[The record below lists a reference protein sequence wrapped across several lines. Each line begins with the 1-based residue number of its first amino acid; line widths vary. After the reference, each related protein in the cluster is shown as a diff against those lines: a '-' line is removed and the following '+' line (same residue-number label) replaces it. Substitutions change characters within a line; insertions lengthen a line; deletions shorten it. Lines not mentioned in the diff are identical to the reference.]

1 MNLLFKDHAPFL
13 SAASESLHSDA
24 MSILYSTQHEV
35 EMTANILGRVCL
47 RFKTEFESETGCGSG
62 IKVKDGNGCGFRFDM
77 SWHLKASQFQIQL
90 WLFNLVQQI
99 VRDGLH
105 ELLEVFNVGFMQDDL
120 RQVTLPFDLLLQSF
134 WHVRDHVGQDELG
147 EINNVLRG
155 EENHIC
161 TTTEQT
167 CFIRLSLVVS
177 HLVTYLNHNHKSQ
190 FGSNNVPIIYTVLV
204 LIRMIGRI
212 PEITIPET

>member
-1 MNLLFKDHAPFL
+1 M
-13 SAASESLHSDA
+13 SAK
-24 MSILYSTQHEV
+24 V

-47 RFKTEFESETGCGSG
+47 RFKTELASETGSGSG
-62 IKVKDGNGCGFRFDM
+62 IKVKDGNGCRFRFDT
-77 SWHLKASQFQIQL
+77 SWHFKASQFQIQL
-90 WLFNLVQQI
+90 WLFNLVLEI
-99 VRDGLH
+99 VSDGLH

-120 RQVTLPFDLLLQSF
+120 GQVTLPFDLLLQSF
-134 WHVRDHVGQDELG
+134 WHVRDHVGQHELG

-155 EENHIC
+155 EENRIC

-167 CFIRLSLVVS
+167 CFIKLSLVVS

-190 FGSNNVPIIYTVLV
+190 FGSNNVPIIYTVFI
-204 LIRMIGRI
+204 LIRMTGRI